1 MFLNC
6 KYYIDED
13 FTTEFSN
20 IDYHFSILHFNSRS
34 LNIHFNAL
42 SYFICTLCIDF
53 SETWINDSTPPLSIS
68 QKKRVCAFSRVLA
81 FYNIESPNFLCHHT
95 WHIFPSILITCSPF
109 NNAMS
114 VLQS

>member
-68 QKKRVCAFSRVLA
+68 QKKTRLRVFARTGILQHRIAEFSVSSYLA
-81 FYNIESPNFLCHHT
+81 YFSKHFDNLFT
-95 WHIFPSILITCSPF
+95 F
-109 NNAMS
+109 
-114 VLQS
+114 